1 MEGFGWTIL
10 VCHAV
15 ILLGEPSERQNIRVS
30 FLGGGA
36 GGLERKSRF
45 TERKGLRGRC

>member
-30 FLGGGA
+30 FLGGG
-36 GGLERKSRF
+36 GGGGGGGK
-45 TERKGLRGRC
+45 